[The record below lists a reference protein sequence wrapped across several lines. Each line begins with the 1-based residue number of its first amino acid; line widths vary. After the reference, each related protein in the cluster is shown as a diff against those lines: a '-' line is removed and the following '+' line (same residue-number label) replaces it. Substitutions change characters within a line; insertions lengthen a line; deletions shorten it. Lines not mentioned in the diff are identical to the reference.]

1 MGTKKDNTIKN
12 LPSGGS
18 VNVLTPQAN
27 PVTVDAQVISATS
40 GPARDG
46 ELRYPMYIRIAM
58 WALAQARPVTRGDI
72 ARQFRISPR
81 RAADMMMYIEGQGS
95 HLIDCERVVS
105 QVTGRRKV
113 AVLHVTAVHQERYA
127 PCRPGRPAGSRRAGA
142 SEGAPQHMRDL
153 ALGRRPTG
161 RQS

>member
-27 PVTVDAQVISATS
+27 PVTVDAQVISETS
-40 GPARDG
+40 GPANDG
-46 ELRYPMYIRIAM
+46 GLRYPTSTRIAM
-58 WALAQARPVTRGDI
+58 WALALARPVTRGDI

-81 RAADMMMYIEGQGS
+81 RAEDMMMYIEGQGS
-95 HLIDCERVVS
+95 RLIDCGRVLS

-113 AVLHVTAVHQERYA
+113 AVLYV
-127 PCRPGRPAGSRRAGA
+127 GRCGSKRCTG
-142 SEGAPQHMRDL
+142 S
-153 ALGRRPTG
+153 GRK
-161 RQS
+161 